1 MRERSVA
8 LKIPQP
14 NMQEL
19 LTQYNTVIFLRY
31 LQYVPRTLRD
41 LRKEDDML
49 SSQSDRKNSGVRES
63 QS

>member
-14 NMQEL
+14 NMH
-19 LTQYNTVIFLRY
+19 NFFSAISTVHAENIKRSK
-31 LQYVPRTLRD
+31 
-41 LRKEDDML
+41 KEDDML